1 MPKVATIPAYV
12 LANENLLRWMLEH
25 PALDGFRMDR
35 RDLLREFAYVDFHRW
50 NDTVPDHVFR
60 HRWYY
65 FTRSYLEQQ
74 RGNLLGREWS
84 VMPGVRGRRGS
95 IVLAA
100 LDCLVDE
107 YIEFRGNR
115 MHVRL
120 DRFGW
125 WQNMLSRLS
134 AVPVQA
140 MAAWRLSQADAGR
153 FAAERQ
159 MIEKARGGDS
169 LWEEEERPLRDRV
182 HVGRILYPYDAG
194 VERYIER
201 HGLNDSHVHINMC
214 TMAESCWL
222 NALNAYYEE
231 WELQKRA
238 FKTQPGLVELY
249 REIHIDLN
257 PDVMLEHMRVALCLR
272 YLLVNYAENKPIRE
286 YRHVTGPALQGREQQ
301 GAAAKTENGT
311 EEAEREDG
319 ASPPL
324 LTVVQVLKRLSNTPP
339 AHWTETGL
347 PPEEGRPSVTH
358 AHIGNRALE
367 VDTER
372 EWMKQLIVRLAGKPN
387 LYVDR
392 AFHLYLL
399 LMNEYMMLRVQRD
412 NFYGFKQFQKYSSM
426 ENPLVSGPWY
436 YMRVFMDMHGDEVNS
451 MTDYA
456 ELRVSPRSHPQQM
469 RESVLHILCG
479 YLAYVQDKLRGR
491 NSGVQAHEMLT
502 LQQSNLDAI
511 HHALHEAL
519 QQSEG
524 KIRLVRPCI
533 VFHFIKREWKWSEEN
548 NRRKDAWLLEEFQ
561 GSEEEK
567 RILRRESARLW
578 EDRVGNRWNAES
590 GNPVGEQ
597 EDFARH
603 GHARRQY
610 AEELC
615 AVRELLASYPWL
627 RAWVKGIDAAADELD
642 TPPDVFAPIYRQA
655 RRELG
660 LEHMTYHVGED
671 FYHLIS
677 GVRNVCEAVNLLDL
691 RRGDRLGHATAVGV
705 NPALWLR
712 TMPDHV
718 MPTRGEWLQDL
729 VFLWH
734 LLSGVPDMQ
743 ELLQKL
749 DFDIREHGYAVF
761 RRSHL
766 SPYILKRV
774 FNLRWLNPTLL
785 EEAME
790 HSATRRRRS
799 LSRAYAEEKDEMLR
813 PYPESRDVLQ
823 NRHAHMATTQLVMQ
837 DEKRYP
843 RPIEAEDEEARLI
856 HDAFEQET
864 PEVMELILNWQLDKE
879 TWMASESRIEVP
891 TRYLSESELVI
902 LQQQALRFLVERGI
916 VLETLPTSNLRISQY
931 TEMGQHHSLRW
942 MGVEAFERDTP
953 PPVVLGS
960 DDPGIFATNIKAE
973 FYHLFA
979 SLCKR
984 GLNSEQA
991 LEKLVRL
998 NQSGTRYAFRSLTH
1012 NAPSDF
1018 NHWAGER
1025 KKGQERD
1032 SRSRNKNELY
1042 DEG

>member
-12 LANENLLRWMLEH
+12 LANENLLRWQLSHSAQEGYRV
-25 PALDGFRMDR
+25 DS

-50 NDTVPDHVFR
+50 NDSVPDHVFR

-65 FTRSYLEQQ
+65 FTRAYLEQ
-74 RGNLLGREWS
+74 RRRNVFGREWQATES
-84 VMPGVRGRRGS
+84 VRGRRGS

-100 LDCLVDE
+100 LDCLVEE
-107 YIEFRGNR
+107 YIEFRGNQL
-115 MHVRL
+115 HVRL
-120 DRFGW
+120 NRFGW

-140 MAAWRLSQADAGR
+140 MAAWRLAQTDEGR
-153 FAAERQ
+153 FVGERRLTDRQ
-159 MIEKARGGDS
+159 GSRDI
-169 LWEEEERPLRDRV
+169 LWEEEERPLCDKV
-182 HVGRILYPYDAG
+182 HVGRILYPYDSG

-214 TMAESCWL
+214 AMAESCWL
-222 NALNAYYEE
+222 NALNSYYEE
-231 WELQKRA
+231 WELQKKA
-238 FKTQPGLVELY
+238 YNTQPGLVELY
-249 REIHIDLN
+249 REIHIDLT

-272 YLLVNYAENKPIRE
+272 YLLVSYGERKPIHEFE
-286 YRHVTGPALQGREQQ
+286 Y
-301 GAAAKTENGT
+301 AAKLYDP
-311 EEAEREDG
+311 AEPG
-319 ASPPL
+319 SPS
-324 LTVVQVLKRLSNTPP
+324 VERVLNYLSCTPP
-339 AHWTETGL
+339 EKWPETGL
-347 PPEEGRPSVTH
+347 SPEQGRPSVTH
-358 AHIGNRALE
+358 AHLGNRALE

-372 EWMKQLIVRLAGKPN
+372 EWMEKVIARLAEDAN
-387 LYVDR
+387 LYADR

-426 ENPLVSGPWY
+426 ENPLVAGPWY
-436 YMRVFMDMHGDEVNS
+436 YMRAFIDMHGEGRNS

-456 ELRVSPRSHPQQM
+456 ELRVSPRGDM
-469 RESVLHILCG
+469 TRMKECVLHILCG
-479 YLAYVQDKLRGR
+479 YLGYVQDILRGR
-491 NSGVQAHEMLT
+491 ATGVQAHET
-502 LQQSNLDAI
+502 LALQHGDLDAV
-511 HHALHEAL
+511 HRELHAAL
-519 QQSEG
+519 QASEG
-524 KIRLVRPCI
+524 KVRLVRPCI
-533 VFHFIKREWKWSEEN
+533 VFHFIKQEWQWGEGGDRSRETWLSESDSLTESDSVAG
-548 NRRKDAWLLEEFQ
+548 RR
-561 GSEEEK
+561 G
-567 RILRRESARLW
+567 ESRLW
-578 EDRVGNRWNAES
+578 EDRIGARWNADTATDS
-590 GNPVGEQ
+590 RGHD
-597 EDFARH
+597 DFFRH
-603 GHARRQY
+603 GHARKQY
-610 AEELC
+610 TEELHTL
-615 AVRELLASYPWL
+615 RELLQSYPWL
-627 RAWVKGIDAAADELD
+627 RAWIKGIDAAADELD

-660 LEHMTYHVGED
+660 FEHMTYHVGED

-677 GVRNVCEAVNLLDL
+677 GVRNVCEAVDLLDL

-774 FNLRWLNPTLL
+774 FNLRWLNPALL
-785 EEAME
+785 EEAYE
-790 HSATRRRRS
+790 HSASRRRQAVFRVYS
-799 LSRAYAEEKDEMLR
+799 AEKDDMPR
-813 PYPESRDVLQ
+813 SYPESRDGLL
-823 NRHAHMATTQLVMQ
+823 NRHAHLCSLRYVML
-837 DEKRYP
+837 DEKHYP
-843 RPIEAEDEEARLI
+843 RPIGAEDEEARLV

-864 PEVMELILNWQLDKE
+864 PEVLELIRNWQQDRE

-891 TRYLSESELVI
+891 TSYLTEAELVI
-902 LQQQALRFLVERGI
+902 LQQQALRYLVERGI

-942 MGVEAFERDTP
+942 MGVTDFPGDTP

-960 DDPGIFATNIKAE
+960 DDPGVFATNIKAE

-984 GLNSEQA
+984 GLNSETA
-991 LEKLVRL
+991 LEKLVRM

-1012 NAPSDF
+1012 NTPPDLTDWAAPAPTPESPAPDTEKT
-1018 NHWAGER
+1018 H
-1025 KKGQERD
+1025 KGGIRE
-1032 SRSRNKNELY
+1032 SY
-1042 DEG
+1042 I

>member
-1 MPKVATIPAYV
+1 MPKVATIPAYII
-12 LANENLLRWMLEH
+12 ANENLLRWMLDN
-25 PALDGFRMDR
+25 PPKKGFRDEP
-35 RDLLREFAYVDFHRW
+35 RDLLKEFAYVDFHRW

-65 FTRSYLEQQ
+65 FTRAYLEQ
-74 RGNLLGREWS
+74 RRTNMLGRELAA
-84 VMPGVRGRRGS
+84 MPSVRGKRTG

-107 YIEFRGNR
+107 YIEFRGNQL
-115 MHVRL
+115 HVRL
-120 DRFGW
+120 ERFGW

-140 MAAWRLSQADAGR
+140 MAAWRLSQTDAGR
-153 FAAERQ
+153 FVAEHRA
-159 MIEKARGGDS
+159 MATTKHGAS
-169 LWEEEERPLRDRV
+169 LWEEEERSLHDKV
-182 HVGRILYPYDAG
+182 HVGRLLYPYDAG
-194 VERYIER
+194 VERHIEH

-214 TMAESCWL
+214 AMAESCWL
-222 NALNAYYEE
+222 NALNFYYEE
-231 WELQKRA
+231 WELQNRA
-238 FKTQPGLVELY
+238 FKSQPGLVELY
-249 REIHIDLN
+249 REIHIDLT
-257 PDVMLEHMRVALCLR
+257 PEVMLEHMRVALCLR
-272 YLLVNYAENKPIRE
+272 YLLVSWAKEKPICE
-286 YRHVTGPALQGREQQ
+286 FRHSGELSPTAI
-301 GAAAKTENGT
+301 TEG
-311 EEAEREDG
+311 ELSVE
-319 ASPPL
+319 
-324 LTVVQVLKRLSNTPP
+324 QVLNYLSDIAPSQWP
-339 AHWTETGL
+339 ETGL
-347 PPEEGRPSVTH
+347 SPENGRPSVTH
-358 AHIGNRALE
+358 AHLGNHALE

-372 EWMKQLIVRLAGKPN
+372 EWMEKLIARLAEKAN
-387 LYVDR
+387 LFVDR

-426 ENPLVSGPWY
+426 ENPLVAGPLY
-436 YMRVFMDMHGDEVNS
+436 YMRVFTDMHGEGVNS
-451 MTDYA
+451 MTNYV
-456 ELRVSPRSHPQQM
+456 ELRVSPRADSRRLQERM
-469 RESVLHILCG
+469 AHILCG
-479 YLAYVQDKLRGR
+479 YLAYVREKLPG
-491 NSGVQAHEMLT
+491 QEHEPFT

-511 HHALHEAL
+511 HHALHRAL
-519 QQSEG
+519 RGSEG
-524 KIRLVRPCI
+524 KVRLVRPCI
-533 VFHFIKREWKWSEEN
+533 VFHFIKQEWTWEEDSE
-548 NRRKDAWLLEEFQ
+548 RRKDVWLLKDEF
-561 GSEEEK
+561 GSGIADQNE
-567 RILRRESARLW
+567 RRKKERLW
-578 EDRVGNRWNAES
+578 EDRIGNRWNVES
-590 GNPVGEQ
+590 GHPDGEHD
-597 EDFARH
+597 DFSRH

-610 AEELC
+610 AEELR
-615 AVRELLASYPWL
+615 AIRELLRDYPWL

-660 LEHMTYHVGED
+660 IEHMTYHVGED

-734 LLSGVPDMQ
+734 LLSGVPNMQ

-774 FNLRWLNPTLL
+774 FNLRWLNPTML
-785 EEAME
+785 EDAFV
-790 HSATRRRRS
+790 HSVDRRRRS
-799 LSRAYAEEKDEMLR
+799 LMRVYEEERDERLCLF
-813 PYPESRDVLQ
+813 PERRDTLQ
-823 NRHAHMATTQLVMQ
+823 NRYAHLAATHHVMQ
-837 DEKRYP
+837 DEKHYP
-843 RPIEAEDEEARLI
+843 RPLEPEEEEARLI
-856 HDAFEQET
+856 HDAFDQET
-864 PEVMELILNWQLDKE
+864 PEVMELILNWQLNRE

-891 TRYLSESELVI
+891 TDYLSENELVI
-902 LQQQALRFLVERGI
+902 LQQQALRYLVERGI

-942 MGVEAFERDTP
+942 LGVGDFHGDTP

-960 DDPGIFATNIKAE
+960 DDPGVFATDIKAE

-984 GLNSEQA
+984 GLNSEKA
-991 LEKLVRL
+991 LEKLVRM

-1012 NAPSDF
+1012 NSPADFIIEPS
-1018 NHWAGER
+1018 AER
-1025 KKGQERD
+1025 KADERTNSGSSGTD
-1032 SRSRNKNELY
+1032 CSGR
-1042 DEG
+1042 

>member
-1 MPKVATIPAYV
+1 MPKVATIPAYI

-25 PALDGFRMDR
+25 PARDGFRMDP

-84 VMPGVRGRRGS
+84 VMPGVHSRRGS

-107 YIEFRGNR
+107 YIEFRGNQL
-115 MHVRL
+115 HVRL
-120 DRFGW
+120 ERFGW
-125 WQNMLSRLS
+125 WQNLLSRLS

-140 MAAWRLSQADAGR
+140 MAAWRLSQTDSCR

-159 MIEKARGGDS
+159 RLESARVVDS
-169 LWEEEERPLRDRV
+169 LWEEEERPLRDKV

-194 VERYIER
+194 VERYIEH

-214 TMAESCWL
+214 AMAESCWL
-222 NALNAYYEE
+222 NALNSYYEE

-238 FKTQPGLVELY
+238 FMTQPGLVELY
-249 REIHIDLN
+249 REIHIDLD

-272 YLLVNYAENKPIRE
+272 YLLVNYAEDKPIRE
-286 YRHVTGPALQGREQQ
+286 YCRAAEPALRGREQPGEAQ
-301 GAAAKTENGT
+301 QEAAVKTEKSEN
-311 EEAEREDG
+311 EESAREEEF
-319 ASPPL
+319 STRL
-324 LTVVQVLKRLSNTPP
+324 LSVVQVLSRLSDTPP
-339 AHWTETGL
+339 AHWPETGL
-347 PPEEGRPSVTH
+347 SPEEGRPSVTH
-358 AHIGNRALE
+358 EHLGNLALE

-372 EWMKQLIVRLAGKPN
+372 EWMKQVIVRLAEKPN

-426 ENPLVSGPWY
+426 ENPLVAGPWY
-436 YMRVFMDMHGDEVNS
+436 YMRAFTVMHGEGLNS
-451 MTDYA
+451 VANYA
-456 ELRVSPRSHPQQM
+456 ELRVSPRADVGRL
-469 RESVLHILCG
+469 RESVAHILCG
-479 YLAYVQDKLRGR
+479 YLAYVQDKLRGQ
-491 NSGVQAHEMLT
+491 NPGVRAQEMLT
-502 LQQSNLDAI
+502 LQQSNLDVI
-511 HHALHEAL
+511 HQALHDAL
-519 QQSEG
+519 QESEG
-524 KIRLVRPCI
+524 KLRLVRPCI
-533 VFHFIKREWKWSEEN
+533 VFHFIKQEWTWDEEKF
-548 NRRKDAWLLEEFQ
+548 RSKDAWLLKSSYSSDDVAQ
-561 GSEEEK
+561 K
-567 RILRRESARLW
+567 ARGGINRPW
-578 EDRVGNRWNAES
+578 EDRVGNRWNSDS
-590 GNPVGEQ
+590 GNQVGERD
-597 EDFARH
+597 DFSRH
-603 GHARRQY
+603 GHARHQY
-610 AEELC
+610 TDELR
-615 AVRELLASYPWL
+615 AIRELLHAYPWL

-660 LEHMTYHVGED
+660 IEHMTYHVGED

-705 NPALWLR
+705 NPSLWLR

-734 LLSGVPDMQ
+734 LLSRVPDMQ

-774 FNLRWLNPTLL
+774 FNLRWLNPILL
-785 EEAME
+785 EEAFE

-799 LSRAYAEEKDEMLR
+799 LARVYEEEKDEMPR
-813 PYPESRDVLQ
+813 PFPESRDVLQ
-823 NRHAHMATTQLVMQ
+823 NRYAHLAATYHVMQ

-843 RPIEAEDEEARLI
+843 HPIEAEDEESRLI
-856 HDAFEQET
+856 YDAFNQET
-864 PEVMELILNWQLDKE
+864 PEVMELILNWQLDRE

-891 TRYLSESELVI
+891 TDYLSESELVI
-902 LQQQALRFLVERGI
+902 LQQQAQHFLVERGI

-942 MGVEAFERDTP
+942 MGVSAFEGDTP

-960 DDPGIFATNIKAE
+960 DDPGIFATDIKAE
-973 FYHLFA
+973 FYHIFA

-984 GLNSEQA
+984 GLNSEHA
-991 LEKLVRL
+991 LEKLVHMNR
-998 NQSGTRYAFRSLTH
+998 SGIRYAFRSLTH
-1012 NAPSDF
+1012 NSPLDF
-1018 NHWAGER
+1018 YHRTGTDAER
-1025 KKGQERD
+1025 NAEVGSKRRQ
-1032 SRSRNKNELY
+1032 
-1042 DEG
+1042 